1 MTNQIK
7 AGHHKFYIGENENTP
22 QAEITFK
29 YLDENTI
36 DVNKTF
42 VDPSLRGGGVAKKLF
57 NKVIQKAEDENLKIV
72 PSCSYVTRQFEKD
85 ESLAPLLAE

>member
-42 VDPSLRGGGVAKKLF
+42 VDPSLRGGGVAKNYSTKSF
-57 NKVIQKAEDENLKIV
+57 KK
-72 PSCSYVTRQFEKD
+72 P
-85 ESLAPLLAE
+85 